1 MQSVPKFVSRIS
13 MFAIILI
20 SSSRWIRMISGYGA
34 PFRVYAS
41 IPNSTSRKNCC
52 VSAEWYRFPSSYFL
66 PSNVRLKYLSFENAG
81 QLPRP
86 YPENVAQG
94 TRIVDPMFNDMNRAE
109 PSTYTT
115 LDSCDYLVELREND
129 DMKIDISSWNVRG
142 EFSFLNRNSCSG
154 LRRAFWIPFIPDP
167 CEISS
172 YVLLERNDDGVV
184 GLNVATRTRDSHEEL

>member
-1 MQSVPKFVSRIS
+1 
-13 MFAIILI
+13 
-20 SSSRWIRMISGYGA
+20 MISGYGA

-41 IPNSTSRKNCC
+41 IPKSNLSRQHCC

-66 PSNVRLKYLSFENAG
+66 PSNVRLKYLPFENAG

-86 YPENVAQG
+86 YPENVTHG
-94 TRIVDPMFNDMNRAE
+94 TSVVDPFFNDMNREE

-115 LDSCDYLVELREND
+115 LESCDYLVELREHND
-129 DMKIDISSWNVRG
+129 DDGRNFDSSEWKIRE
-142 EFSFLNRNSCSG
+142 EFPFLNRNSCSG